1 MFHAAATLG
10 FLLVG
15 LGWLLRRRLPVH
27 VLCMGTAGISDY
39 GILAALLLLKGPAI
53 EQEAS
58 HPGPLLVVHI
68 AASTLTLL
76 AYPVL
81 ATLGIGYVK
90 GRTSLLP
97 WHKRLGKVFLLVK
110 PVNYATSWGV

>member
-10 FLLVG
+10 FLLVAAG
-15 LGWLLRRRLPVH
+15 WMLRYRLGVH
-27 VLCMGTAGISDY
+27 VLCMGTAGLTDY
-39 GILAALLLLKGPAI
+39 AILAALLLLKGPAI
-53 EQEAS
+53 EQEAA
-58 HPGPLLVVHI
+58 HPGPLLLVHI

-90 GRTSLLP
+90 GKASWLP
-97 WHKRLGKVFLLVK
+97 WHRRLGKAFLVVK
-110 PVNYATSWGV
+110 AVNYATSWGV